1 MARQACF
8 VRRPGLSKFMPAIMP
23 ALFATWGAKH
33 DQIEFH
39 VCTLCGYT
47 AKKQEADNCP
57 ACNFVW
63 DRFERIR

>member
-1 MARQACF
+1 M
-8 VRRPGLSKFMPAIMP
+8 PGFYKD
-23 ALFATWGAKH
+23 ALASMEKEPSWTS
-33 DQIEFH
+33 DQLDFY

-63 DRFERIR
+63 DRFEVIR